1 MNQSLAIGLSVVI
14 VYAITILIGKKF
26 KISSRYERSPQVQ
39 DPWKA
44 LDKGVDPS
52 QEKNSSEEKNSSD
65 ETSV

>member
-1 MNQSLAIGLSVVI
+1 MEQSLAIGVSVVI

-26 KISSRYERSPQVQ
+26 RISSRYERAPHTQ

-52 QEKNSSEEKNSSD
+52 EDKNSSNEKR
-65 ETSV
+65 E

>member
-1 MNQSLAIGLSVVI
+1 MEQTLAIGVSVVF

-26 KISSRYERSPQVQ
+26 RISSRYERAPHIQ

-52 QEKNSSEEKNSSD
+52 DEKNSSD
-65 ETSV
+65 EKRE

>member
-1 MNQSLAIGLSVVI
+1 MEQTLAIGVSVVI

-26 KISSRYERSPQVQ
+26 RISSRYERAPHTQ

-52 QEKNSSEEKNSSD
+52 EERNI
-65 ETSV
+65 

>member
-26 KISSRYERSPQVQ
+26 KISSRYERTPHIQ

-52 QEKNSSEEKNSSD
+52 EATSD
-65 ETSV
+65 ETSEERNA

>member
-1 MNQSLAIGLSVVI
+1 MEQTLAIGVSVVI

-26 KISSRYERSPQVQ
+26 RLSSKYERAPQIQ

-52 QEKNSSEEKNSSD
+52 EETSEERNI
-65 ETSV
+65 